1 MHGSLFVEMAKPTE
15 NPHRIVTFLSD
26 RQMAVL
32 KKISKANYGAP
43 ISALVRTAVEEFVE
57 KKAKKK

>member
-1 MHGSLFVEMAKPTE
+1 MAKPKE

-32 KKISKANYGAP
+32 KRMSKENYGAP
-43 ISALVRTAVEEFVE
+43 ISALVRTAVEEFVA
-57 KKAKKK
+57 KRAKKK